1 MISSEVANNQD
12 WQTVVFKKKPQKYGT
27 GEQDINAA
35 RRNNLNIETH
45 KKVGGNAGN
54 ASINIRKVE
63 GETEDF
69 HHKKVPIEVAKAIEK
84 GRLAKKLSQ
93 EALAKSLNM
102 PKAEINEIE
111 RGTAI
116 YNGQT
121 LSKIKRFLGITV

>member
-1 MISSEVANNQD
+1 MYSHQD
-12 WQTVVFKKKPQKYGT
+12 WQTVVIRKKPQKYGS

-35 RRNNLNIETH
+35 RRNNMNIDTV
-45 KKVGGNAGN
+45 KKQAASQTAN

-69 HHKKVPIEVAKAIEK
+69 HHKKVPIDVAKSIEK
-84 GRLAKKLSQ
+84 ARLERKLTQ

-102 PKAEINEIE
+102 PKADINEIE

-116 YNGQT
+116 YNGQQ
-121 LSKIKRFLGITV
+121 LAKIKRFLGITV